1 MCLRIQLRLVKIK
14 LNFLGKILAPKMS
27 NQMALAGIPE
37 EQDEKILLAVN
48 ILKQHDECLGD
59 DLIKLSE
66 MAVTNNGQFNFLLS
80 MLRK

>member
-1 MCLRIQLRLVKIK
+1 
-14 LNFLGKILAPKMS
+14 
-27 NQMALAGIPE
+27 MALAGIPE
-37 EQDEKILLAVN
+37 EQDEKILLAIN